1 MFGKTSFR
9 GVRLMALRKLAQM
22 VCALTL
28 LSACVF
34 GQTVSSS
41 MVGTVVDP
49 ANAVVPGA
57 KVTLTDEATNSVRNA
72 TTETS
77 GIFRFLDLAP
87 GTYSLSV
94 QSTGFK
100 VLTEREIVVTA
111 QETRDLGKLA
121 LAVGSLSESVTVLAE
136 ATPIQLASSEKSLG
150 IDANQLEKITLKGR
164 DMFSFISMVPGVI
177 DTTGSRDVTTPN
189 AIGGIYINGNESSK
203 INFTVD
209 GITDLDTGSNSTVH
223 YEPNMDSIQEL
234 KVLTSN
240 YQAEF
245 GRNSGGTI
253 TAVTK
258 SGTRDF
264 HGSGLWTHRHEE
276 FNANTWLNN
285 HTLTS
290 AGTAQPIPRY
300 RYNVES
306 YTIGGPAYIPK
317 LLNKERKRL
326 FFFWAQEYTGQFV
339 TGGAQTKYTPTAL
352 ERTGNFSQSFANNGS
367 LVTITDPQTGAPF
380 PGNII
385 PTSRADPTGVGPAML
400 GFFPLPNFTATAAN
414 QLNVVNYFESASA
427 THPRRNDV
435 LRIDTYI
442 TSKLNGYFRWINDH
456 DDMTALYQGVQF
468 SQDKGGTLGA
478 AGIAPIDHPNPG
490 HGYSASVVYTISP
503 TLVNEFS
510 IAESWNTWAYYSTD
524 AYKTEDR
531 SLIPGL
537 PALFPIPTQN
547 PSGVSVTN
555 GYLNLL
561 PQFQFGSPPSN
572 SMSYT
577 RNQTSAGNE
586 ENFNTIWTFS
596 DNISKIVKTH
606 SFKVGTYLE
615 QNAKLQPGSNPYSG
629 SYNFQPDALN
639 SLNTGNG
646 YANAYLGLMDV
657 YQQATARATF
667 NVKYWNAEF
676 YVQDNW
682 RVTPRLTLDLGVR
695 FYHQPS
701 QNDANL
707 TFANFFASQYST
719 ASAPRIY
726 APGMS
731 GGKRVAIDPGTQAVA
746 PVAYIGLYVPNSGNP
761 ADGFALLGKNG
772 VSLNTYNISAVNATP
787 RIGFAY
793 DLTGDGKTAIRGGF
807 GIFYNRL
814 DGNQVY
820 ALAGQPPYGY
830 TPQLNYVPVSS
841 IAASGGTLIFGPQTY
856 NSWPH
861 TQVPWNGARNASL
874 DIQRSVGGMVF
885 DIGYVGDWSFN
896 QNLSY
901 NINAI
906 PVGTRFLPQNADP
919 TNGGKPLPDVLLRTK
934 YPGYNTLNQYAEI
947 GSTNYNALTI
957 TAQRRLSHGL
967 LFGAS
972 YSYSKNLGLTS
983 FTPVVSSNSEWNYG
997 RQTPD
1002 RRHHLVVN
1010 YSYNLPRASQ
1020 YIGKYLGAIT
1030 DHWTYSGVVV
1040 FSSGGPFNPGCGF
1053 ASGTQPDYTGT
1064 PDVGARCNVVGNPYA
1079 NVPAGAYFNPAAFA
1093 LPALGTVSP
1102 ATPQLGDLGGGVGV
1116 LSYPHYTNFDMTL
1129 VKRIPIGKSERRGL
1143 ELQVQAYNVFNH
1155 TEISGLN
1162 TGIQFNPANNAVLN
1176 PLQAGTISGTLP
1188 NRVLAFGIRFD
1199 Y

>member
-1 MFGKTSFR
+1 MH
-9 GVRLMALRKLAQM
+9 LRKFVYILCSLA
-22 VCALTL
+22 L
-28 LSACVF
+28 LRSGAYA
-34 GQTVSSS
+34 QTVSSTL
-41 MVGTVVDP
+41 VGTVVDP
-49 ANAVVPGA
+49 AGATVPSA
-57 KVTLTDEATNSVRNA
+57 KLTLTDPATGSSRNA
-72 TTETS
+72 VTDAT
-77 GIFRFLDLAP
+77 GNFRFLEVPP
-87 GTYSLSV
+87 GTYTLSA
-94 QSTGFK
+94 QSSGFK
-100 VLTEREIVVTA
+100 VLTETNIVVA
-111 QETRDLGKLA
+111 ANETRDVGKLA
-121 LAVGSLSESVTVLAE
+121 LAVGSLTESVTVLAE

-150 IDANQLEKITLKGR
+150 IDANQLENITLKGR
-164 DMFSFISMVPGVI
+164 DLFSFISMVPGVI

-189 AIGGIYINGNESSK
+189 AIGGIYINGNNGSK

-264 HGSGLWTHRHEE
+264 HVTGLWTHRHEE

-285 HTLTS
+285 HTLT
-290 AGTAQPIPRY
+290 AQGTASPIPRY

-306 YTIGGPAYIPK
+306 YTVGGPAFIPK
-317 LLNKERKRL
+317 LLNKDRKRL
-326 FFFWAQEYTGQFV
+326 FFFFAQEYTGQFV

-352 ERTGNFSQSFANNGS
+352 ERAGNFSQSLANNGS
-367 LVTITDPQTGAPF
+367 LITITDPTTGAPF

-385 PTSRADPTGVGPAML
+385 PASRADPTGIGPAML
-400 GFFPLPNFTATAAN
+400 NFFPLPNFTATAAN

-435 LRIDTYI
+435 LRVDGYI
-442 TSKLNGYFRWINDH
+442 TSKINGYFRWINDH
-456 DDMTALYQGVQF
+456 DDMIALYQGVQF
-468 SQDKGGTLGA
+468 SQDKGGTLGE

-490 HGYSASVVYTISP
+490 HGYSGTVVYSITP
-503 TLVNEFS
+503 TLINEFS

-524 AYKTEDR
+524 NYKTEDR
-531 SLIPGL
+531 SLIPNL
-537 PALFPIPTQN
+537 PGLFPIPTQN
-547 PSGVSVTN
+547 PPGVSKFN

-596 DNISKIVKTH
+596 DNISKVVKGH
-606 SFKVGTYLE
+606 SFKAGTYLE
-615 QNAKLQPGSNPYSG
+615 YNTKLQPGSNPYSG
-629 SYNFQPDALN
+629 SFNFQPDALN
-639 SLNTGNG
+639 NLNTGDG
-646 YANAYLGLMDV
+646 YANAYLGYMDL

-667 NVKYWNAEF
+667 NVHYWNAEF

-701 QNDANL
+701 QNDVNH
-707 TFANFFASQYST
+707 TFANFFPSLYSAS
-719 ASAPRIY
+719 SAPRLY
-726 APGMS
+726 VPGMS
-731 GGKRVAIDPGTQAVA
+731 GGKRVAIDPGTGAVA

-761 ADGFALLGKNG
+761 ADGFQLLGVNG
-772 VSLNTYNISAVNATP
+772 VSPDTYNISAVNATP

-793 DLTGDGKTAIRGGF
+793 DVSGDGKTAIRGGF

-830 TPQLNYVPVSS
+830 TPQINYAPVSS
-841 IAASGGTLIFGPQTY
+841 IAASGGSLIFGPQTY
-856 NSWPH
+856 NAWPQ
-861 TQVPWNGARNASL
+861 TQVPWNGARNASI
-874 DIQRSVGGMVF
+874 DIQRSMAGMVF
-885 DIGYVGDWSFN
+885 DLGYTGNWGFN
-896 QNLSY
+896 QNISY
-901 NINAI
+901 NINPI
-906 PVGTRFLPQNADP
+906 PIGTRFLPQNADP

-934 YPGYNTLNQYAEI
+934 YLGYNTLNQYAEI
-947 GSTNYNALTI
+947 GNTNYNALTF

-967 LFGAS
+967 AFGAS
-972 YSYSKNLGLTS
+972 YTYSRAMYLNA
-983 FTPVVSSNSEWNYG
+983 FTPVVPDNHSWNYG
-997 RQTPD
+997 RSNTD
-1002 RRHHLVVN
+1002 RRHHLVIN
-1010 YSYNLPRASQ
+1010 YSYDLPKASR
-1020 YIGKYLGAIT
+1020 YVGKYLGAIT
-1030 DHWTYSGVVV
+1030 DRWTYSGVVV
-1040 FSSGGPFNPGCGF
+1040 ISSGAPFNPGCGF

-1064 PDVGARCNVVGNPYA
+1064 PDVGARCLVVGNPYSGI
-1079 NVPAGAYFNPAAFA
+1079 PSGAFFNPAAFA

-1102 ATPQLGDLGGGVGV
+1102 ATPQLGDLGGGSGV

-1129 VKRIPIGKSERRGL
+1129 FKKIPIGLGEGRGF
-1143 ELQVQAYNVFNH
+1143 ELQFQAYNVFNH
-1155 TEISGLN
+1155 TEVSGLN
-1162 TGIQFNPANNAVLN
+1162 TTVQLNPANNVVLN
-1176 PLQAGTISGTLP
+1176 PLQAGTISSTLP
-1188 NRVLAFGIRFD
+1188 NRVLAFGLRFQ